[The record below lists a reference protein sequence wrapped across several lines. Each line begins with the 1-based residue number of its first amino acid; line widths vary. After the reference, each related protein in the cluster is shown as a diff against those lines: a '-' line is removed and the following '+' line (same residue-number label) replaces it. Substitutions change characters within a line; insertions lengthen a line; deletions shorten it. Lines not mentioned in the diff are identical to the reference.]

1 MKLPEFGIFFCII
14 CIVSVTDVFLTRSKN
29 SLILLSKNC
38 VEKEFD
44 FDGKRKCKTICE
56 ANVIKTEF

>member
-1 MKLPEFGIFFCII
+1 M
-14 CIVSVTDVFLTRSKN
+14 VSVTDVFLTRSKN